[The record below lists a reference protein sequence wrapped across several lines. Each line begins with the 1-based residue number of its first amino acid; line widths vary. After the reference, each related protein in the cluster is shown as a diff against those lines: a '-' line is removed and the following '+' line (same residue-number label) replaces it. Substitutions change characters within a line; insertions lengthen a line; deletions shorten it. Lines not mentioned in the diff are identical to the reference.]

1 MDTCACVWDQASGV
15 VAPGGDQ
22 LLRAEEPSL
31 SWLLLLSYCPIVE
44 GGSRL
49 KPNGNLG

>member
-1 MDTCACVWDQASGV
+1 METCARVWGQAPGV
-15 VAPGGDQ
+15 VAPGGCR

-31 SWLLLLSYCPIVE
+31 SWLLLLSCCPIVE